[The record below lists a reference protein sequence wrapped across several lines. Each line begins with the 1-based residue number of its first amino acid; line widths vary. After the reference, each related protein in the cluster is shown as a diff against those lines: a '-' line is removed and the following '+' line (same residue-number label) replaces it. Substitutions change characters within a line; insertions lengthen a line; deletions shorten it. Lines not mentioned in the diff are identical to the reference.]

1 MENFTQTPS
10 FSTNSTSY
18 DADDYFYE
26 QTKYIMQ
33 MLLVVSYSIIC
44 LLGLAGNG
52 LVIWITSFRM
62 KKTVNT
68 VWFFNLALADFIF
81 DAFLPISIVSEAMDY
96 YWPFGKVICKVHMA
110 VLYLNMFASIA
121 FLTIIS
127 IDRCISTVCP
137 VWSNNHR
144 TPRLATA
151 IALVIWLMAII
162 TSSPY
167 PAFHDVTYYRYMNNS
182 ISYCYNSYGIS
193 EGDYTKD
200 AYMKWLL
207 RNTSMILTRF
217 LSMFLIPFIII
228 VICYTVIVLTLKRKR
243 NLVKSSK
250 PFKVIIAILMCFF
263 FCWFPYH
270 VYPVLDYVV
279 IPFQIPW
286 KFDMILMPLTCILAF
301 FNSCI
306 NPILYVFMGQ
316 DFKKKVRM
324 SFLGV
329 FERAFTEGSSPLLN
343 KTRSQLEDMTEM
355 CSL

>member
-10 FSTNSTSY
+10 FSTNVTSY
-18 DADDYFYE
+18 NSDDYFRLY
-26 QTKYIMQ
+26 YIMQ
-33 MLLVVSYSIIC
+33 MLLVVSYSITC

-52 LVIWITSFRM
+52 LVIWITVFRM

-68 VWFFNLALADFIF
+68 VWFFNLAIADFIF
-81 DAFLPISIVSEAMDY
+81 DAFLPISIVETMDNN
-96 YWPFGKVICKVHMA
+96 WVLGKVMCKVHTA

-151 IALVIWLMAII
+151 ITLVIWFMALI

-167 PAFHDVTYYRYMNNS
+167 PAFYDLVYYPNNS
-182 ISYCYNSYGIS
+182 VVYCDMSYGIS
-193 EGDYTKD
+193 QEDYTEE
-200 AYMKWLL
+200 AYFKWHL
-207 RNTSMILTRF
+207 RNSSMIITRF
-217 LSMFLIPFIII
+217 LCMFLIPFFII
-228 VICYTVIVLTLKRKR
+228 VVCYAVIVLTLKRKR

-250 PFKVIIAILMCFF
+250 PFKVIIAILVCFF

-270 VYPVLDYVV
+270 VYPFLDDVV
-279 IPFQIPW
+279 TPYLIPW
-286 KFDMILMPLTCILAF
+286 KVRLILKPLTCILAF

-316 DFKKKVRM
+316 DFKKKVKI

-329 FERAFTEGSSPLLN
+329 FERAFTEG
-343 KTRSQLEDMTEM
+343 TRNQLKDMTEM
-355 CSL
+355 CIL